1 MKSRQE
7 IETMLTSLATSL
19 AEALGTDAVD
29 GSEVA
34 RRAHARDRWPPA
46 AKWSGNQE
54 AAHLPACIVRPTDES
69 AVAAAVRAAR
79 SAGKAVIPYGAGSGV
94 CGAVISRTQPV
105 VIDLRAMDRIV
116 RFDPDAALLEVEA
129 GAIAM
134 TVEKW
139 LNERGFTLGHYPQ
152 SMPLATM
159 GGLVS
164 TRSSGTFSGRY
175 GNIEELVAGLDVV
188 LADSQIVRTPR
199 TVRSATG
206 PDLKQLFI
214 GAEGTLGI
222 VTKVAM
228 RVFRMSELRWFG
240 GYAFPT
246 LDAGVEM
253 VRQAYACHIRPA
265 VLRLYDATEAASL
278 YSRVGAQEDSPLLIV
293 GHEGVPR
300 MVDAERDC
308 LAELAVRHGARAIG
322 SEIGDAW
329 ERHRFDASWL
339 DIGNAGATRLADA
352 IEVSAFWPALVPL
365 YRESM
370 RRIVPL
376 CSRAMGHYSHFY
388 GTGAALYIIF
398 FVEGQDPDDA
408 IRRYE
413 AVWHEVMSATASLGG
428 SISHHHGVGRA
439 RAGALASELGSAHVV
454 LKALKRALD
463 PSSLFNPGHL
473 GSEADA

>member
-1 MKSRQE
+1 M
-7 IETMLTSLATSL
+7 ATSL
-19 AEALGTDAVD
+19 TTSLINAVGTEAVD
-29 GSEVA
+29 TSETA

-46 AKWSGNQE
+46 AKWSARQE
-54 AAHLPACIVRPTDES
+54 DAHLPDCIVRPADEA
-69 AVAAAVRAAR
+69 AVLATVRAAKA
-79 SAGKAVIPYGAGSGV
+79 AGKAVIPYGAGSGV
-94 CGAVISRTQPV
+94 CGAVISSKAAV
-105 VIDLRAMDRIV
+105 VIDLRTMNRIV
-116 RFDPDAALLEVEA
+116 HFDPEAALLEVEA

-152 SMPLATM
+152 SMPLATI

-188 LADSQIVRTPR
+188 LADGQIIRTPR

-228 RVFRMSELRWFG
+228 RVFPMPELRWFG

-246 LDAGVEM
+246 LEAAVKT
-253 VRQAYACHIRPA
+253 VRQAYARHIRPA
-265 VLRLYDATEAASL
+265 VLRLYDATEASSL
-278 YSRVGAQEDSPLLIV
+278 YSRVSAQETSPLLIA
-293 GHEGVPR
+293 GHEGLPS
-300 MVDAERDC
+300 MVHAERDS
-308 LAELAVRHGARAIG
+308 LADLAKLHGARALG
-322 SEIGDAW
+322 TDIGDAW

-339 DIGNAGATRLADA
+339 DVGNAGNTRLADA

-370 RRIVPL
+370 RRIAPF

-398 FVEGQDPDDA
+398 FVEGRDPDDA

-413 AVWHEVMSATASLGG
+413 SAWQEVMAATASLGG
-428 SISHHHGVGRA
+428 SISHHHGIGRA
-439 RAGALASELGSAHVV
+439 RVATLASELGSAHVL
-454 LKALKRALD
+454 LKAVKRALD
-463 PSSLFNPGHL
+463 PANLFNPGHL
-473 GSEADA
+473 GSEVNA